1 MKTLY
6 ISDLDGTL
14 LNENQ
19 RMSQYTNSVI
29 NRLLDNGII
38 FSYATARAFETA
50 SVVTKGLDNKYPVIL
65 HNGSYILDTKT
76 GEIILSNFFENAKEI
91 IYDLTCAGIYPIVFS
106 RDDFREQFSFVP
118 ERSNKGVLRFA
129 EERIRDKRYN
139 AVSSFDELNY
149 NTVFYITCID
159 SDEKLK
165 RFYEKYKNQF
175 HCEYQINLYTK
186 EQWLEIMPKFA
197 TKANAV
203 LQLKKQLGCD
213 RVVCFGDE
221 SNDIDMFNIS
231 DECYAVKNAVD
242 ELKQIATSVIG
253 SNRDNGVA
261 EWLEKNVKY

>member
-6 ISDLDGTL
+6 VSDLDGTL

-19 RMSQYTNSVI
+19 RTSEYTNQVI

-50 SVVTKGLDNKYPVIL
+50 SAVTKGLDNKYPVIL

-76 GEIILSNFFENAKEI
+76 GEIILSNFFENTKEI
-91 IYDLTCAGIYPIVFS
+91 ICDLTRAGIYPIVFS
-106 RDDFREQFSFVP
+106 RDDFREQFSFIS
-118 ERSNKGVLRFA
+118 EHSNKGVLRFA
-129 EERIRDKRYN
+129 EERIQDKRYH
-139 AVSSFDELNY
+139 AVSSFDELDY

-159 SDEKLK
+159 SDKKLK
-165 RFYEKYKNQF
+165 PFYEKYKNEF

-186 EQWLEIMPKFA
+186 EQWLEIMPRSA

-203 LQLKKQLGCD
+203 LQLKKQMNCD
-213 RVVCFGDE
+213 RIVCFGDE

-231 DECYAVKNAVD
+231 DECYAVMNAVD
-242 ELKQIATSVIG
+242 ELKKIATAVIE
-253 SNRDNGVA
+253 SNKDDGVA
-261 EWLEKNVKY
+261 KWLEKNVRI

>member
-19 RMSQYTNSVI
+19 RLSEYTNSVI
-29 NRLLDNGII
+29 NRLIENGVV

-50 SVVTKGLDNKYPVIL
+50 SIVTEGFDSRYPVIL
-65 HNGSYILDTKT
+65 HNGSYILDTES
-76 GEIILSNFFENAKEI
+76 GEIILSNFFDNAEEI
-91 IYDLTCAGIYPIVFS
+91 INDLISAGIYPIVFS
-106 RDDFREQFSFVP
+106 RNDVREQFSFIP
-118 ERSNKGVLRFA
+118 KKSNKGVLNFA
-129 EERIRDKRYN
+129 NERIQDKRYN
-139 AVSSFDELNY
+139 AVSSFDELDY

-159 SDEKLK
+159 TDEKLNP
-165 RFYEKYKNQF
+165 FYEKYSNRF

-186 EQWLEIMPKFA
+186 EQWLEIMPKSA

-231 DECYAVKNAVD
+231 DECYAVENAVD
-242 ELKQIATSVIG
+242 ELKQIATAVIG

-261 EWLEKNVKY
+261 EWLEKNVKS